1 MSLGDSILGVV
12 GDIYD
17 VTPAGFVLNK
27 VTGAVLGPTV
37 LNASDQA
44 ADIDAI
50 HNFFVREE
58 PVNFKAQGIKDDWM
72 KWAASLS
79 WYQKH
84 VDETVGAEAF
94 NRRNDYMR
102 ANTTTAEEKAAVD
115 AFVKKVPAFNPVTG
129 KPNFVNSAGDRVA
142 PPKPLIPTSYKV
154 AAGVGAGIAA
164 VIVILTQIG
173 KLQTKLLT
181 LGRA

>member
-1 MSLGDSILGVV
+1 MSLGDSILDVV

-37 LNASDQA
+37 LNAADQA

-50 HNFFVREE
+50 HDFFVRTE
-58 PVNFKAQGIKDDWM
+58 PINFKAQGIKDDWM
-72 KWAASLS
+72 KWAAALS
-79 WYQKH
+79 WYQRH

-94 NRRNDYMR
+94 NRRNDFMR
-102 ANTTTAEEKAAVD
+102 ANVESAEEKAAVD
-115 AFVKKVPAFNPVTG
+115 AFVKKVPAFDPITG
-129 KPNFVNSAGDRVA
+129 KPNFVNSAGDRVG
-142 PPKPLIPTSYKV
+142 PPKPLIPTSYKI
-154 AAGVGAGIAA
+154 AAGVGAGVIAVVA
-164 VIVILTQIG
+164 ILSQIG